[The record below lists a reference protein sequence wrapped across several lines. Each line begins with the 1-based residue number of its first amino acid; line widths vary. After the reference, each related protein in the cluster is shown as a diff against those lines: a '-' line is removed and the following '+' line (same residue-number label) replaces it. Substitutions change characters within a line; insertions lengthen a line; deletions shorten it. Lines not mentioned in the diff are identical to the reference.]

1 MGAGIAFEFTG
12 KAADRS
18 EVKATIDGLQF
29 ALDIFNVASA
39 RARARFI
46 QQMRA
51 TLDDLGVETSEPE
64 LSKELLNAYLA
75 FQAQREAQ
83 EALKGDDHGEKR
95 LEPWPDP
102 VDGASLLSSIA
113 QFLDR
118 YCVLPPRASQAIALW
133 VLHTYCYRLYE
144 VSPRL
149 ALTSPVMRCGKTT
162 LLTVL
167 EALVA
172 DPLPGAVLTGPAV
185 FHAIEEHGPTV
196 LIDEF
201 DLSGGA
207 NNELRAVLNAGHRAN
222 GQVPRVRKTYR
233 CFSPVAFA
241 LILDPLRP
249 VLPATLRDRSI
260 EIKMV
265 RKTSTATVESFRL
278 ARAEQE
284 AIVLRRRCMRWA
296 EDNALSIMETVDR
309 AGELPLD
316 DRARDN
322 WGVLLGLAQVA
333 GGDWPEDARE
343 AAIAL
348 SASRA
353 EDDEPSVQ
361 LLLDIK
367 RFFDAAGVERTTTRD
382 LMLHLQGLEEATWS
396 DLTAQLLARRLRP
409 FDIRPRTLR
418 IGTAVAKGYYRQE
431 FEKAWAAY
439 LPTLGETP

>member
-1 MGAGIAFEFTG
+1 MGAAIAFEFAG
-12 KAADRS
+12 KTADRS
-18 EVKATIDGLQF
+18 EVKATLDGLQF
-29 ALDIFNVASA
+29 ALDTFNVASA
-39 RARARFI
+39 PARARFI
-46 QQMRA
+46 QKMRG
-51 TLDDLGVETSEPE
+51 TLEGLGVETSESE
-64 LSKELLNAYLA
+64 LSRALLSAYLA
-75 FQAQREAQ
+75 FQAQRAAQ
-83 EALKGDDHGEKR
+83 QALKREDICEKH
-95 LEPWPDP
+95 LEVWPEP
-102 VDGASLLSSIA
+102 VDGASLLSAIA
-113 QFLDR
+113 VFLER

-133 VLHTYCYRLYE
+133 VLHTYCFRLFE

-172 DPLPGAVLTGPAV
+172 DPLPGAALTGPAV
-185 FHAIEEHGPTV
+185 FHAIEEHGPTI

-207 NNELRAVLNAGHRAN
+207 NRELRAVLNAGHRAN

-233 CFSPVAFA
+233 CFSPVTYA

-249 VLPATLRDRSI
+249 VLPPTLRDRSI

-265 RKTSTATVESFRL
+265 RKTHDTTVESFRL
-278 ARAEQE
+278 TREQQE
-284 AIVLRRRCMRWA
+284 VLVLRRRCLRWA
-296 EDNALSIMETVDR
+296 EDNAPAIVETADG
-309 AGELPLD
+309 ADALPLD

-322 WGVLLGLAQVA
+322 WGVLLALAQVA
-333 GGDWPEDARE
+333 GGNWPENGRE

-361 LLLDIK
+361 LLADIK
-367 RFFDAAGVERTTTRD
+367 KFFDASGVKRTTTRE
-382 LMLHLQGLEEATWS
+382 LLEYLQGLEESQWT
-396 DLTAQLLARRLRP
+396 DLTAQLLARQLRP
-409 FDIRPRTLR
+409 FDVRPRTLR
-418 IGTAVAKGYYRQE
+418 VGVAVAKGYYRHE

-439 LPTLGETP
+439 LPALGETP